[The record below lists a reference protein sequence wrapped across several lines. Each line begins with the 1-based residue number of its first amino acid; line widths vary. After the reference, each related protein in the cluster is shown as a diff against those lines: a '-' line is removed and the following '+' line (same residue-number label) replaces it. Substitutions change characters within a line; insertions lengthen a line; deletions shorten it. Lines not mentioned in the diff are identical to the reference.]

1 MITLKIDVKIIY
13 QKMKRKSNL
22 YLTISEYRK
31 FLKTKDILL
40 KNLYI

>member
-22 YLTISEYRK
+22 HLTISEYRK